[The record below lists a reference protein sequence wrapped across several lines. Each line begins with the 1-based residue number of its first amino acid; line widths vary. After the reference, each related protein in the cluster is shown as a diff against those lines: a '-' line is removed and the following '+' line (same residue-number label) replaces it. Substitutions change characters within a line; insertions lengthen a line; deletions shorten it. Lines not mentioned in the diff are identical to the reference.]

1 MQHRALSYS
10 YSRFHDYQW
19 QPIHKEWAEI
29 AKKALK
35 GKEASDLIW
44 HTAEGI
50 DIKPLY
56 TAEDRECDVGKKAE
70 VIFPFIYLSHSVR
83 SEDFHYIYIYF
94 LKLLMSE
101 INIFHIIFH
110 IIFSC
115 PEVFH
120 ILVDLIRQCT
130 LIDHGQ
136 FVNMLVFQ
144 LLKNRTNF
152 IVITSKL
159 GSKAFL

>member
-83 SEDFHYIYIYF
+83 SEDFYYIYLFFKVINVGNKYFSYYISHYI
-94 LKLLMSE
+94 
-101 INIFHIIFH
+101 
-110 IIFSC
+110 
-115 PEVFH
+115 
-120 ILVDLIRQCT
+120 
-130 LIDHGQ
+130 
-136 FVNMLVFQ
+136 
-144 LLKNRTNF
+144 
-152 IVITSKL
+152 
-159 GSKAFL
+159 